1 MLIDI
6 VRCRCERRAG
16 LLCNICAGRLCS
28 GSACSEVNVPC
39 AAHTLAYC
47 AQIDSHIDD
56 CLIPCD
62 SVRTEL
68 ERICYRCLIGYGYRS
83 ACCRYGQCIV
93 GDIRRSERVS
103 VACSLKRVEEVGL
116 CTCIAVADPYL
127 IRRCSCSSR
136 LSCVT
141 LWQHQVQYL

>member
-6 VRCRCERRAG
+6 VRCRCERRAD
-16 LLCNICAGRLCS
+16 LLYNVCAGRLCS
-28 GSACSEVNVPC
+28 GSACREVDIPC
-39 AAHTLAYC
+39 SAYALAYC
-47 AQIDSHIDD
+47 AQIDSHIND

-68 ERICYRCLIGYGYRS
+68 ERVCYRCLVGYGYRS
-83 ACCRYGQCIV
+83 TCCRYGQCIV
-93 GDIRRSERVS
+93 GDIRRSERVP

-116 CTCIAVADPYL
+116 CAFIAVADPYL

-136 LSCVT
+136 LSFIA
-141 LWQHQVQYL
+141 LWKYEVQHL

>member
-16 LLCNICAGRLCS
+16 LLYDVCTGRLCS
-28 GSACSEVNVPC
+28 GSACREVDIPC
-39 AAHTLAYC
+39 SAYALAYC
-47 AQIDSHIDD
+47 AQIGSHIND

-68 ERICYRCLIGYGYRS
+68 KRVCYRCLVGYGYRS

-93 GDIRRSERVS
+93 GDIRRSERVP

-116 CTCIAVADPYL
+116 RTFIAVVEPCL
-127 IRRCSCSSR
+127 ICRCSCSTC

-141 LWQHQVQYL
+141 LWQH

>member
-39 AAHTLAYC
+39 VAHTLAYC
-47 AQIDSHIDD
+47 AQIDSHIDG

-141 LWQHQVQYL
+141 LWQH

>member
-16 LLCNICAGRLCS
+16 LLYDVCAGRLCS
-28 GSACSEVNVPC
+28 GSACREVDIPGS
-39 AAHTLAYC
+39 AYALAYC
-47 AQIDSHIDD
+47 AQIDSHING

-68 ERICYRCLIGYGYRS
+68 ERICYGCLVGYGYRS
-83 ACCRYGQCIV
+83 TCCRYGQRIV
-93 GDIRRSERVS
+93 GDVRRSERVP

-116 CTCIAVADPYL
+116 CTFIAVADPYL
-127 IRRCSCSSR
+127 IRRRPCSSR
-136 LSCVT
+136 LSFIA
-141 LWQHQVQYL
+141 LWKHEVQHL